1 MIPPIE
7 YPIHLAW
14 DMSGMLDAKVKVAK
28 DLKRE
33 FEDVLNQYQDKF
45 TKNM

>member
-1 MIPPIE
+1 
-7 YPIHLAW
+7 
-14 DMSGMLDAKVKVAK
+14 MLDAKVKVAK